1 MTVQPAALAVLRGV
15 WQLVRGLE
23 CETRDQ
29 VQLWRGVWRAH
40 LRTLSFPDSDA
51 ALDVGPED
59 LVELKLHA
67 DRQAVSQ
74 NPLSQLLELQIIPK
88 RREQDWAAA
97 NQIVLAH
104 YSRSPIVALLGS
116 NNESVIA
123 RETSSACWGVVVRMP
138 L

>member
-1 MTVQPAALAVLRGV
+1 M
-15 WQLVRGLE
+15 
-23 CETRDQ
+23 
-29 VQLWRGVWRAH
+29 
-40 LRTLSFPDSDA
+40 
-51 ALDVGPED
+51 
-59 LVELKLHA
+59 ELKLHA

-88 RREQDWAAA
+88 RREQDRAAA